1 MLALLL
7 DGALAVSN
15 AFVDGLLET
24 IADLI
29 QTMFAP
35 DRERQLRRPA
45 AFSREPL
52 DFPVL
57 SWLYQLL
64 FGEPL
69 TILNALTLV
78 IAIPV
83 TILWR
88 IIEGQWPSDSLGG
101 AAVATNR
108 LGAVGAAPPS
118 CSG

>member
-15 AFVDGLLET
+15 AFVDGLLGT
-24 IADLI
+24 IAHLI

-35 DRERQLRRPA
+35 DSNGNPTTA
-45 AFSREPL
+45 AFSPTPL
-52 DFPVL
+52 EIPVL

-69 TILNALTLV
+69 TILNALMLV

-88 IIEGQWPSDSLGG
+88 IVEGQWPSDSLGVG
-101 AAVATNR
+101 AASR
-108 LGAVGAAPPS
+108 LGEVGAAPQS
-118 CSG
+118 CSD